1 MTDMSDNELIEF
13 AAKAVGIKGEWMR
26 DTAFIQDR
34 YSFNVPYDNHGVMT
48 SVEWNPLRED
58 SDAMRLAINLGMN
71 LMMLPASLKNGFCT
85 VGVGFSNDSGNPR
98 ITISENYN
106 LGPYKAVRRAIVRAA
121 AEIGRKMP

>member
-1 MTDMSDNELIEF
+1 
-13 AAKAVGIKGEWMR
+13 
-26 DTAFIQDR
+26 
-34 YSFNVPYDNHGVMT
+34 MT

-121 AEIGRKMP
+121 AEIGRSV

>member
-1 MTDMSDNELIEF
+1 MTDQELIEL
-13 AAKAVGIKGEWMR
+13 AAKAVGIKGEWVR
-26 DTAFIQDR
+26 DTAFIQAR
-34 YSFNVPYDNHGVMT
+34 YSFNVPYDNHGMMT
-48 SVEWNPLRED
+48 SIEWNPLRED

-85 VGVGFSNDSGNPR
+85 VGVGVGFSNESGSPR

-106 LGPYKAVRRAIVRAA
+106 QGPYKAVRRAIVRAA

>member
-1 MTDMSDNELIEF
+1 MTDQELIEL
-13 AAKAVGIKGEWMR
+13 AAKAVGIKGEWVR
-26 DTAFIQDR
+26 DTAFIQAR
-34 YSFNVPYDNHGVMT
+34 YSFNVPYDNHGIMT
-48 SVEWNPLRED
+48 SIEWNPLRED

-85 VGVGFSNDSGNPR
+85 VGAGFSNESGSPR

-106 LGPYKAVRRAIVRAA
+106 QGPYKAVRRAIVRAA

>member
-1 MTDMSDNELIEF
+1 MTDQELIEL
-13 AAKAVGIKGEWMR
+13 AAKTVGIKGEWVR
-26 DTAFIQDR
+26 DTAFIQAR
-34 YSFNVPYDNHGVMT
+34 YSFNVPYDNHGMMT
-48 SVEWNPLRED
+48 SIEWNPLRED

-85 VGVGFSNDSGNPR
+85 VGVGFSNESYSPR

-106 LGPYKAVRRAIVRAA
+106 QGPYKAVRRAIVRAA

>member
-1 MTDMSDNELIEF
+1 VTDQELIEL
-13 AAKAVGIKGEWMR
+13 AAKEVGIKGEWVR
-26 DTAFIQDR
+26 DTAFIQAR
-34 YSFNVPYDNHGVMT
+34 YSFNVPYDNHGMMT
-48 SVEWNPLRED
+48 SIEWNPLRED

-85 VGVGFSNDSGNPR
+85 VGVGFSNESGSPR

>member
-1 MTDMSDNELIEF
+1 MTDMSDNELIEL
-13 AAKAVGIKGEWMR
+13 AAQAVGIKGEWVR

-34 YSFNVPYDNHGVMT
+34 YSFNVPYNNHGMMT

-71 LMMLPASLKNGFCT
+71 LMILPANLKYGFCT
-85 VGVGFSNDSGNPR
+85 IGIGFNNE

-106 LGPYKAVRRAIVRAA
+106 QGPYKAVRRAIVRAA

>member
-1 MTDMSDNELIEF
+1 MTDQELIEL
-13 AAKAVGIKGEWMR
+13 AAKTVGIKGEWVR
-26 DTAFIQDR
+26 DTAFIQAR
-34 YSFNVPYDNHGVMT
+34 YSFNVPYDNHGMMT
-48 SVEWNPLRED
+48 SIEWNPLRED

-85 VGVGFSNDSGNPR
+85 VGVGFSNESCSPR

-106 LGPYKAVRRAIVRAA
+106 QGPYKAVRRAIVRAA